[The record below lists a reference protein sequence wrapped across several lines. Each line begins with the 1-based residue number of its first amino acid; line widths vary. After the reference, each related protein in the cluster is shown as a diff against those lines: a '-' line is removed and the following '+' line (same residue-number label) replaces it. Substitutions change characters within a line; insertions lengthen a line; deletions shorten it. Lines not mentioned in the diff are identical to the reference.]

1 MQYQHDLRFMSHELN
16 HNKVAGNGKH
26 HVTPG
31 LHVELGKLRR
41 DMVVVRV
48 KQQNPFLFEKIP
60 DNEVLLCLM
69 HYYYNYLGCEM

>member
-1 MQYQHDLRFMSHELN
+1 MVCTINVFYDHN
-16 HNKVAGNGKH
+16 HKYAGNGY
-26 HVTPG
+26 TPG
-31 LHVELGKLRR
+31 LHVELRC
-41 DMVVVRV
+41 VFVARV